1 VCIAREAVSS
11 VEEQLWSGGDEEE
24 TPYFKGSDKLY
35 APGGRRIPTAT
46 SHVALGRS
54 LSLSLSL
61 PCSAKLTTKTAAG
74 CCLAEMRFSWTI
86 HQSSGAEMSLGDEE
100 GEEEVAGDARRD
112 YETLSNACSSCL
124 GLVSLFLAASFR
136 RTER

>member
-1 VCIAREAVSS
+1 MSS

-24 TPYFKGSDKLY
+24 TPYFKGYDNLY

-46 SHVALGRS
+46 SHVDLGRSQLS

-61 PCSAKLTTKTAAG
+61 SSSAKLTTKTAAG
-74 CCLAEMRFSWTI
+74 CCLEEMIFSWTI
-86 HQSSGAEMSLGDEE
+86 HQSSGAETSWGDEE
-100 GEEEVAGDARRD
+100 GEEEVGRDASRD

-136 RTER
+136 WTKR

>member
-1 VCIAREAVSS
+1 MSS

-24 TPYFKGSDKLY
+24 TPYFKSSDKLY

-46 SHVALGRS
+46 SHVALG
-54 LSLSLSL
+54 LSLSSG
-61 PCSAKLTTKTAAG
+61 AKLTTKSAAG
-74 CCLAEMRFSWTI
+74 RCLAEMRLSWTI

-100 GEEEVAGDARRD
+100 GQEEGQEEVGGDARRD

-136 RTER
+136 RRER

>member
-46 SHVALGRS
+46 SHVDLGRS
-54 LSLSLSL
+54 QLSLSLSS
-61 PCSAKLTTKTAAG
+61 SAKLTTKTAAG
-74 CCLAEMRFSWTI
+74 CCLEEMRFSWTI
-86 HQSSGAEMSLGDEE
+86 HQSSGAEMSWGDEE
-100 GEEEVAGDARRD
+100 GEEEVGRDASRD

-136 RTER
+136 RTKR

>member
-1 VCIAREAVSS
+1 MCIAREAVSS
-11 VEEQLWSGGDEEE
+11 VEEQLWSGCDEEE
-24 TPYFKGSDKLY
+24 TPYFKSSDKLY

-46 SHVALGRS
+46 SHVALG
-54 LSLSLSL
+54 LSVSS
-61 PCSAKLTTKTAAG
+61 SAKLTTKSAAG
-74 CCLAEMRFSWTI
+74 RCLAEMRLSWTI

-100 GEEEVAGDARRD
+100 GEEEVGGDARRD

-136 RTER
+136 RRER

>member
-1 VCIAREAVSS
+1 

-35 APGGRRIPTAT
+35 APGGRRIPNAT
-46 SHVALGRS
+46 SHVALGRA
-54 LSLSLSL
+54 LSLSLSPSL
-61 PCSAKLTTKTAAG
+61 PLSSSTKLTTKTAAG

-100 GEEEVAGDARRD
+100 GEKEVGGDARRD
-112 YETLSNACSSCL
+112 YGTLSNACSSCL
-124 GLVSLFLAASFR
+124 GRVSLFLAASFR
-136 RTER
+136 RRER